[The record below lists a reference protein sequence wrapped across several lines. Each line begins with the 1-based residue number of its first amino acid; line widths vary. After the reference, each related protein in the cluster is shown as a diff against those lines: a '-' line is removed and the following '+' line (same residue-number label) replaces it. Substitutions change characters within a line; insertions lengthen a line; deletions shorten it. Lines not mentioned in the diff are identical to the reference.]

1 MRAFFAYF
9 VPIVLTFA
17 IGALGYY
24 LQGEALV
31 EWYPSLVKSS
41 LTPPAIVFV
50 VAWGVLYLLIG
61 VSAGTMLVRGDMSVM
76 RLWLLQLL
84 FNFLWSVCFFALR
97 SPFMGLLVLLALD
110 VTVFAYML
118 YAIGRR
124 AIAAWLFLPYML
136 WLIFASYLTGYIYL
150 NNPAL

>member
-84 FNFLWSVCFFALR
+84 
-97 SPFMGLLVLLALD
+97 
-110 VTVFAYML
+110 
-118 YAIGRR
+118 
-124 AIAAWLFLPYML
+124 
-136 WLIFASYLTGYIYL
+136 L
-150 NNPAL
+150 NIL

>member
-9 VPIVLTFA
+9 VPIVLTFT

-61 VSAGTMLVRGDMSVM
+61 VSAGTMHVRGDMSVM

-84 FNFLWSVCFFALR
+84 LNFLWSVCFFEVRLWVY
-97 SPFMGLLVLLALD
+97 SSYSHSMLLCS
-110 VTVFAYML
+110 
-118 YAIGRR
+118 
-124 AIAAWLFLPYML
+124 
-136 WLIFASYLTGYIYL
+136 LIFSMLRHD
-150 NNPAL
+150 ALLLRGSSLLICCG